1 MSLGINSSVSDSPLK
16 QVELRKIYWKVSQN
30 CLKQREATTLIYKFP
45 LPGHSAV
52 DSKIERIG
60 KANKSIDDE
69 NDVFD
74 NMIIH
79 ETEAHTRTDR

>member
-1 MSLGINSSVSDSPLK
+1 MSFGINSSVSDLK

-30 CLKQREATTLIYKFP
+30 CLKQREEINLIYKFP

-52 DSKIERIG
+52 DSKVERVG

-79 ETEAHTRTDR
+79 ETEAHTRADH